1 MEFKIVKIAGKF
13 YKELNILEETKDVI
27 IQYLMLEASPEDI
40 ELRVKNLN
48 SLLAIHWEIERAL
61 WVLPRDLLLKIAKK
75 VLAKKPKKVT
85 KPKAKK
91 AKVTKSEKTK

>member
-48 SLLAIHWEIERAL
+48 SLLAIH
-61 WVLPRDLLLKIAKK
+61 
-75 VLAKKPKKVT
+75 
-85 KPKAKK
+85 
-91 AKVTKSEKTK
+91 